1 MTSGG
6 ALCPASSDTDNPAG
20 KALFNTDY
28 TLEVNG
34 ASVTDCSAFNYL
46 SGPNTLR
53 ITAAADSVAESN
65 EPFQLEIDDG
75 NSEFF
80 HIGFTL
86 INGPRPAATPP
97 PAATPAGDENLTS
110 VSAAWL
116 TRFGRTVAAQVI
128 DAVDAR
134 LNQARSASVED
145 RSQLEIRL
153 GGQVME
159 MNPNNRQD
167 ITERQTDDSENFG
180 AQSETWS
187 IYGDRTRMLRED
199 GSLRTLAVSA
209 LPADLSFN
217 YASGDSSSGIQSVW
231 GSGSVSDFEGSDGE
245 TQVDGKVSTLMLGTD
260 VTEADRTVGVM
271 LSHSKGKGDYEQGQG
286 GANNQLR
293 STMTGFYAYGSQE
306 VNDRLSLWGIA
317 GIGSGELTVSHA
329 GGTSK
334 PQSDFWLVAGGLRKS
349 LLDVAGGPQVSMVA
363 DVMAVSASASA
374 ADGVIGKVETDVSRF
389 RLGVE
394 SVWSAAQSGS
404 GLLKPKIRVDV
415 RHDGGDAERGVGADV
430 EAGVNWI
437 DRDRGIEAEFKAKAL
452 VAHEVKGVRQRTISS
467 SVTWGPK
474 PGAERGAKFSLTGS
488 IRPAGE
494 VDDLM
499 GGNSFAR
506 SAPDFNIGLPRD
518 GLTEKWHATVG
529 YEFSVNRFTSV
540 PHVGLGKTDGLHEY
554 SVGWRLTPTG
564 AHNDSLYL
572 RVGAKRRE
580 TVQGKPKDSY
590 GLQIGTQW

>member
-1 MTSGG
+1 MGSGG
-6 ALCPASSDTDNPAG
+6 SLCPHDSDTLNPAG
-20 KALFNTDY
+20 KAVYGTDY
-28 TLEVNG
+28 TLMVNG
-34 ASVTDCSAFNYL
+34 ASVTVSPCGTINFTGGS
-46 SGPNTLR
+46 NTLQ
-53 ITAAADSVAESN
+53 ITAIADSNAENN
-65 EPFQLEIDDG
+65 ETFFLSLDDG

-80 HIGFTL
+80 NFRFTL
-86 INGPRPAATPP
+86 MNGPRPVTTP
-97 PAATPAGDENLTS
+97 PAATPAGDEYLTS

-116 TRFGRTVAAQVI
+116 TRFGRTVAGQVI

-134 LNQARSASVED
+134 LSQARTASVED
-145 RSQLEIRL
+145 RSQLEVRL

-167 ITERQTDDSENFG
+167 ITERQTDDAENFG

-187 IYGDRTRMLRED
+187 NDGDRTRMLRED
-199 GSLRTLAVSA
+199 GLLRILAVSA

-217 YASGDSSSGIQSVW
+217 YASGDSISGIQSVW
-231 GSGSVSDFEGSDGE
+231 GSGAVSDFEGSDGE

-271 LSHSKGKGDYEQGQG
+271 LSHSKGKGDYEQG
-286 GANNQLR
+286 GAKNELR

-317 GIGSGELTVSHA
+317 GYGSGELTVSHA

-334 PQSDFWLVAGGLRKS
+334 PKSDFWLVGSGLRKS

-374 ADGVIGKVETDVSRF
+374 ADDVIGKVDTDVSRF

-415 RHDGGDAERGVGADV
+415 RHDGGDAEQGVGADV

-452 VAHEVKGVRQRTISS
+452 VAHEVKGVRQRSISS
-467 SVTWGPK
+467 SVIWGPK
-474 PGAERGAKFSLTGS
+474 PGAEGGAKLSLTGS

-494 VDDLM
+494 VHDLM
-499 GGNSFAR
+499 GGNPFAR
-506 SAPDFNIGLPRD
+506 SAPDSNIGLPRD

-529 YEFSVNRFTSV
+529 YEFSANRFTSV
-540 PHVGLGKTDGLHEY
+540 PHVGLGETDGLHEY

-564 AHNDSLYL
+564 AHDDFFYL
-572 RVGAKRRE
+572 RVGAERRE
-580 TVQGKPKDSY
+580 TVQGKSKDSY
-590 GLQIGTQW
+590 GLQLGTQW